1 MTDSARVILTGRL
14 GRDPES
20 RYTPNGAMNLSFS
33 MAVSRKWTTQA
44 GVEGSNTTWFK
55 VTAWKELAVQ
65 LDRLAQ
71 CGDLAKGKPVH
82 VTGTLQQR
90 EWTNAE
96 GQTRYSL
103 DVTAF
108 EVSLI
113 APDGTTIP
121 VTAAVDR
128 AQAPD
133 FAAVPF

>member
-20 RYTPNGAMNLSFS
+20 RSTPNGAMNVSFS
-33 MAVSRKWTTQA
+33 MAVSRKWMTQA
-44 GVEGSNTTWFK
+44 GTEGSNTTWFK
-55 VTAWKELAVQ
+55 VTAWKGLAEQ

-71 CGDLAKGKPVH
+71 SGDLAKGKPVH

-90 EWTNAE
+90 DWQNPE
-96 GQTRYSL
+96 GQTRSSL

-108 EVSLI
+108 EVALI

-121 VTAAVDR
+121 VAAAADR
-128 AQAPD
+128 APAPD
-133 FAAVPF
+133 HAEVPF

>member
-1 MTDSARVILTGRL
+1 MNDSARVILTGRL

-20 RYTPNGAMNLSFS
+20 RSTLNGAMNVSFS

-44 GVEGSNTTWFK
+44 GVEASNTTWFK
-55 VTAWKELAVQ
+55 VTAWRDLAVQ
-65 LDRLAQ
+65 LDRLTQ
-71 CGDLAKGKPVH
+71 SGDLAKGKPIH

-90 EWTNAE
+90 EWQNAE
-96 GQTRYSL
+96 GQTRQSL

-108 EVSLI
+108 EVSLV

-133 FAAVPF
+133 FAEVPF